1 MNEVRVRALRA
12 LVPPPRLQLGD
23 WIEQHLVLPQSTS
36 ALPGKVRLWPYQRA
50 IAEAIGDPTI
60 ERVTLVKPV
69 RVGFTTLLTGAV
81 GAFVANDPAPI
92 LALLPTESDCR
103 DYVVSEVEPIF
114 AATPVLAGLLSDD
127 TPEGERN
134 TLLSRR
140 FPGGSLKIV
149 ASRAPRNLRR
159 HSARILLVD
168 EADGMELTT
177 EGNPVTLAERRTL
190 SFPNRKIVI
199 GSTPKFEDTSAVL
212 RSYTESDQ
220 RIFECPC
227 PACGAFTEI
236 LWQHIEWEPDRP
248 ETAAFRCPHCK
259 DLIGEQNKLAMV
271 EAGAWRVTRPEVK
284 GHAGFRLNALV
295 STLANASW
303 SNLAAEFLAAKGDPA
318 ELQVFV
324 NTILAQGF
332 RAPGQEIDETAL
344 SSRAEDFGDAL
355 PEEVILLTCGAD
367 VQADRI
373 EATIC
378 GWTKDNT
385 ALVLAHGTIWGNPE
399 TERLPWEEL
408 DELLRT
414 TVTHPCGKE
423 LRIAAAVIDSGFATQ
438 RVYEFCASRLKYR
451 HFAGKGIPGTSRPP
465 VVISK
470 SLAGDR
476 KVRLALVGVDVIK
489 QQVFS
494 RLERGRSIRFDN
506 DLEPSYFEQLTSERR
521 VVTMVRGQPKARFE
535 KKNRH
540 ARSEALDCLV
550 YAFAARALVRFSPE
564 QIEKALRE
572 PPRYPVQQSPEANF
586 PSAKPESWWDRRN
599 KDSWRNF

>member
-1 MNEVRVRALRA
+1 M
-12 LVPPPRLQLGD
+12 
-23 WIEQHLVLPQSTS
+23 
-36 ALPGKVRLWPYQRA
+36 
-50 IAEAIGDPTI
+50 
-60 ERVTLVKPV
+60 TLVKPV

-81 GAFVANDPAPI
+81 GAFVANDPSPI

-103 DYVVSEVEPIF
+103 DYVVSEIEPIF

-140 FPGGSLKIV
+140 FPGGSLKVV

-159 HSARILLVD
+159 HTARVLLID
-168 EADGMELTT
+168 EADGMDLTA

-190 SFPNRKIVI
+190 SFSDRKIVI
-199 GSTPKFEDTSAVL
+199 GSTPKFSDTSIVL
-212 RSYTESDQ
+212 RSYAESDQ
-220 RIFECPC
+220 RVFECPC

-236 LWQHIEWEPDRP
+236 LWQHIEWEVDQPN
-248 ETAAFRCPHCK
+248 TAAFRCPHCR
-259 DLIGEQNKLAMV
+259 DLLDEKHKLAMV
-271 EAGAWRVTRPEVK
+271 EAGQWRITRPEIK
-284 GHAGFRLNALV
+284 NHAGFRLNALV

-303 SNLAAEFLAAKGDPA
+303 ANLATEFLAAKGDPA

-324 NTILAQGF
+324 NTILAQGWQ
-332 RAPGQEIDETAL
+332 APGQEIDETAL
-344 SSRAEDFGDAL
+344 SARAEDFQDL
-355 PEEVILLTCGAD
+355 PPEVILLTCGAD
-367 VQADRI
+367 VNVDRI

-385 ALVLAHGTIWGNPE
+385 ALVLAHGTIWGNPD
-399 TERLPWEEL
+399 TERIPWEEL

-414 TVTHPCGKE
+414 TVTHPAGKD
-423 LRIAAAVIDSGFATQ
+423 LRIAAAIVDSGFATQ
-438 RVYEFCASRLKYR
+438 RVYEFCGPRLKYR

-470 SLAGDR
+470 TLAGDR

-489 QQVFS
+489 QQIFS
-494 RLERGRSIRFDN
+494 RLERGRSIRFSK
-506 DLEPSYFEQLTSERR
+506 DLELSFYEQLTNERR
-521 VVTMVRGQPKARFE
+521 IVTMVRGQPKARFE

-550 YAFAARALVRFSPE
+550 YAFAARGLVRFSPE
-564 QIEKALRE
+564 QIERALHD
-572 PPRYPVQQSPEANF
+572 PPRHQVQQSPEANL
-586 PSAKPESWWDRRN
+586 PPAYRAKPESWWERRN
-599 KDSWRNF
+599 KDFWRDF